1 MKLTGWSTGRR
12 GIPIASCEGEI
23 SVLLRNIFIVCGLA
37 LTGCQTVGAGYDQPA
52 RITNVTE
59 ASRAALQKTVN
70 EILNVE
76 VTLADD
82 ALTDSS
88 VLTIELTPPRTMLNP
103 VPEGRVLTMP
113 LQFHLVIRQS
123 DCILID
129 PRDRSRHVLNS
140 TSCAAE

>member
-1 MKLTGWSTGRR
+1 MFSL
-12 GIPIASCEGEI
+12 
-23 SVLLRNIFIVCGLA
+23 
-37 LTGCQTVGAGYDQPA
+37 GCQTVGADYDQPA

-103 VPEGRVLTMP
+103 VPEGRILTMP

-129 PRDRSRHVLNS
+129 SRDRSRYVLNN

>member
-1 MKLTGWSTGRR
+1 MF
-12 GIPIASCEGEI
+12 
-23 SVLLRNIFIVCGLA
+23 LRKILIVCGLA
-37 LTGCQTVGAGYDQPA
+37 LTGCQTVGADYDQPA

-59 ASRAALQKTVN
+59 ASRVALQNTIN
-70 EILNVE
+70 EILKVE
-76 VTLADD
+76 VILADD

-88 VLTIELTPPRTMLNP
+88 VLTVELTPPQTMLNP
-103 VPEGRVLTMP
+103 VPEGRILTMP

-129 PRDRSRHVLNS
+129 PRDRSRHVLNN